1 MLPIVKI
8 KEICHPIECGIVDEN
23 GNIEHLSFDSRQVAA
38 PATTLFFA
46 ISTAKNDGHRYIADL
61 VEKGV
66 RNFVVTKSLDCFAAF
81 SSSNFF
87 RVDNSVEAMQAIAA
101 YHRRQFD
108 YPVLGITG
116 SNGKTT
122 IKEWLGEMLS
132 SDYNVVKNPNSY
144 NSQIGVPL
152 SVWQMGQRHNL
163 AIFEAGISQSGEME
177 KLANIIAPNI
187 GILTNIGTAHDEF
200 FHHQKEKIIEKSQLF
215 KNCSFIIYNSDNQE
229 FDNYF
234 KHEFSSK
241 AQLWSW
247 GKNKDA
253 FMQVE
258 ILGKSNLCTQ
268 VKLRGELLEIPFT
281 DAGSVENVLHSAVF
295 MHLYLH
301 FSWDKIQQKIRK
313 LSPISMRMEMIEG
326 IHNTV
331 IVNDTYSLDMSS
343 LRIAL
348 DFLNKQTQELRK
360 TVVLSDFEQAGELE
374 DADYQEIN
382 NLLLDKGITKFLAV
396 GEGFYAHRDVFS
408 FAEQHFFKTSEAFLC
423 ELRPSWFDHE
433 IILVKGARSYRFEK
447 VVAALQFKTHKT
459 MLQVSLPA
467 LINNL
472 DYYRSLLKPET
483 KLVAMV
489 KAQSY
494 GLGDVELISELLY
507 HHVDYLAVAY
517 TDEGLRLR
525 RRNIQCPIIVLGA
538 EAHSFEAMIQYRL
551 EPEIFNFHYL
561 QELKKLLHLH
571 PEISDFPI
579 HIKLDTGMH
588 RLGFDEQD
596 LPALIQF
603 IKETPQLRIAS
614 IFSHLAAAED
624 PSEDDFTRGQLSL
637 FDRMSSQIVSAFNYR
652 ILRHILNS
660 AGISRFPEAQYDMV
674 RLGIGLYGFS
684 GVADDQQHLQ
694 NTITLKTVVTQVKT
708 VPRNESI
715 GYNRSYRTYA
725 DSRIAIVP
733 IGYADGFPREL
744 GNGIGQVII
753 AGKRVPIVGKICMD
767 MCMVDVTGLD
777 VKEGDEVI
785 IYGDDNRVDHI
796 AERIH
801 RIPYELLT
809 SISKRVQR
817 VYIKD

>member
-8 KEICHPIECGIVDEN
+8 KEICNPTECCIVEEN
-23 GNIEHLSFDSRQVAA
+23 DIIEHLSFDSRQVAV

-46 ISTAKNDGHRYIADL
+46 ITTAKNDGHRYIAEL

-66 RNFVVTKSLDCFAAF
+66 HNFIVTQSLNHF
-81 SSSNFF
+81 SSLQNCNFF
-87 RVDNSVEAMQAIAA
+87 RVGNAVEALQLIAA
-101 YHRRQFD
+101 YHRQQFD

-122 IKEWLGEMLS
+122 IKEWLGEMLAT
-132 SDYNVVKNPNSY
+132 DYSVVKNPNSY

-152 SVWQMGQRHNL
+152 SVWQMSQRHNL
-163 AIFEAGISQSGEME
+163 AIFEAGISQPGEMDN
-177 KLANIIAPNI
+177 LARIIAPNV
-187 GILTNIGTAHDEF
+187 GILTNIGTAHSEF
-200 FHHQKEKIIEKSQLF
+200 FHQQKDKLIEKSKLF
-215 KNCSFIIYNSDNQE
+215 KTCSYIIYNSDNQKLDDYFKNE
-229 FDNYF
+229 FD
-234 KHEFSSK
+234 SQ

-247 GKNKDA
+247 GSGPNA
-253 FMQVE
+253 FLKVE
-258 ILGKSNLCTQ
+258 ILGKSNLRTQ
-268 VKLRGELLEIPFT
+268 VKMQGEMLEIPFT
-281 DAGSVENVLHSAVF
+281 DSGSVENVLQAAVF
-295 MHLYLH
+295 MHLYL
-301 FSWDKIQQKIRK
+301 SIPIEKIQEKIRQ

-348 DFLNKQTQELRK
+348 DFLNKQTSEMRK
-360 TVVLSDFEQAGELE
+360 TVILSDFEQAGKLE
-374 DADYQEIN
+374 DTDYQNIY

-396 GEGFYAHRDVFS
+396 GEGFYAHRDVFA
-408 FAEQHFFKTSEAFLC
+408 FAEQHFFRNSEEFLC

-447 VVAALQFKTHKT
+447 VVAALQFKTHQT

-467 LINNL
+467 LVNNL

-489 KAQSY
+489 KARSY
-494 GLGDVELISELLY
+494 GLGDVELINELLY
-507 HHVDYLAVAY
+507 RHVDYLAVAY

-538 EAHSFEAMIQYRL
+538 EAHSFEAMIQYKL

-561 QELKKLLHLH
+561 EELKRLLQHH
-571 PEISDFPI
+571 PEISNFNI

-596 LPALIQF
+596 LPKLIRLV
-603 IKETPQLRIAS
+603 KEMPQLKIAS
-614 IFSHLAAAED
+614 VFSHLAAADD
-624 PSEDDFTRGQLSL
+624 PQEDDFTRGQIAL
-637 FDRMSSQIVSAFNYR
+637 FDRMSSQIVSAFNNR

-684 GVADDQQHLQ
+684 GVPADQPYLQ
-694 NTITLKTVVTQVKT
+694 NTVTLKTVVTQVKT
-708 VPRNESI
+708 IPQNESI
-715 GYNRSYRTYA
+715 GYNRAYRTFA

-753 AGKRVPIVGKICMD
+753 AGKHVPIVGKICMD

-785 IYGDDNRVDHI
+785 IYGDDNRVDRI
-796 AERIH
+796 AESIH
-801 RIPYELLT
+801 RISYELLT

-817 VYIKD
+817 TYIKD